1 MDRRAFVRLVAAAP
15 FAPALKEVA
24 ASPAASPLPSPS
36 PDALPTLRI
45 VSAYKPA
52 SAPGIPGPYP
62 GRVIAVKSDRCVDT
76 ETSAANDE
84 VVREMMARG
93 LCALTGKKT
102 PVEAWRQFIQP
113 SDVVGIKVNCGGHP
127 WCVSAYEIVAEI
139 IRQLGAV
146 GVPPTQVYIY
156 ERFQNQLDE
165 VNYAPHVPEGVQIVA
180 AETAN
185 RRADNRGYD
194 PATYVEADLFGEED
208 TRSNMMKLVS
218 QKLTK
223 VINVPNMKDHGATGA
238 TGCLKNIAYGSFS
251 NVARTH
257 HHGKSHTYSFVGTL
271 ASVEPLRSR
280 TVLQIMDGLRGV
292 WHGGPFARTRRYVFY
307 PKQILLGTDPVAI
320 DRLLLDIIDDK
331 RRAEGAISIY
341 DRSPRYLKVD
351 DGAARDADPNV
362 NIIIREPGHVEYAA
376 SLGLG
381 IADKAKIQVQDVVV

>member
-1 MDRRAFVRLVAAAP
+1 MDRRNFVRLLAALP
-15 FAPALKEVA
+15 LVPSLKGEA
-24 ASPAASPLPSPS
+24 ASPDGLPKLNVVTKYAPS
-36 PDALPTLRI
+36 AT
-45 VSAYKPA
+45 
-52 SAPGIPGPYP
+52 PGMPGPFP
-62 GRVIAVKSDRCVDT
+62 GRVIAVKSDKSVDV

-93 LCALTGKKT
+93 MCALTGKKT
-102 PVEAWRQFIQP
+102 PLEAWRQFVQP

-139 IRQLGAV
+139 VRQLGAA
-146 GVPPTQVYIY
+146 GVPPTQVFVY

-165 VNYAPHVPEGVQIVA
+165 VNYAPHLPEGVTMVA

-208 TRSNMMKLVS
+208 TRSNMMRLVS

-223 VINVPNMKDHGATGA
+223 IINVPNMKDHGATGA

-257 HHGKSHTYSFVGTL
+257 YRGKSHTYSFVGTL

-292 WHGGPFARTRRYVFY
+292 WHGGPFARTRKYVFY
-307 PKQILLGTDPVAI
+307 PKQILFGTDPVAI
-320 DRLLLDIIDDK
+320 DRLLLDIIDDERK
-331 RRAEGAISIY
+331 RHGAISIY
-341 DRSPRYLKVD
+341 DRSPQYLKVD
-351 DGAARDADPNV
+351 DGAARDASPNV
-362 NIIIREPGHVEYAA
+362 NIIIREPGHVEFAS

-381 IADKAKIQVQDVVV
+381 IADKARIKVQDVVV